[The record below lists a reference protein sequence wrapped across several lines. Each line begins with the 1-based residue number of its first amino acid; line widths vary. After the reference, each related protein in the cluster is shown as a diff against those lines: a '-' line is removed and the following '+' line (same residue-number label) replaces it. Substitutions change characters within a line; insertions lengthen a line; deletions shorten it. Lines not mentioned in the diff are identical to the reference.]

1 MDFYHR
7 HLAKFIGT
15 PVHLVEVGVYSG
27 GSLRMWREY
36 FGPSCRLTGV
46 DIRPESRDYA
56 DAGTAIY
63 IGNQADRAFWG
74 DFRARVP
81 AVDVLIDDG
90 GHRVEEQM
98 VTVEEVL
105 PHLRPGGVYICEDVH
120 GIENRFMSFAQ
131 SLAAGLN
138 AFVDDPRSPELAARA
153 TPFQAAVESV
163 HVYPFAV
170 VIETRGETVD
180 RFEAPKLGSEW
191 RSEAAAVE

>member
-1 MDFYHR
+1 
-7 HLAKFIGT
+7 
-15 PVHLVEVGVYSG
+15 
-27 GSLRMWREY
+27 
-36 FGPSCRLTGV
+36 LTGV